1 MAGHEA
7 GEAFLLIEEDRL
19 VEPLTA
25 LGGQGEIGAMVEV
38 RAVGRGDA
46 APVAAALTI
55 AGDAVMPPAPVHLVA
70 RATADGWAFG
80 WTRRSRNGWRWA
92 SGGDVPLGEESE
104 RYAVTVLD
112 GGAVAR
118 ATESATPQWQ
128 YDAAMIAAD
137 GVAGRALVLEV
148 RQVGTRATGRAAR
161 IDFIA

>member
-1 MAGHEA
+1 MAGHDP
-7 GEAFLLIEEDRL
+7 GEVFLLIEEDRL

-25 LGGQGEIGAMVEV
+25 LGGLGEIGATVEV

-46 APVAAALTI
+46 VPVAAALTI
-55 AGDAVMPPAPVHLVA
+55 GGDAVMPPAPVHLIA
-70 RATADGWAFG
+70 RATTDGWVFG
-80 WTRRSRNGWRWA
+80 WTWRSRNGWRWA
-92 SGGDVPLGEESE
+92 SGGDVPLAEESE

-112 GGAVAR
+112 AGAVVR
-118 ATESATPQWQ
+118 AAESTVPQWQ

-137 GVAGRALVLEV
+137 GVAGRALVLDV